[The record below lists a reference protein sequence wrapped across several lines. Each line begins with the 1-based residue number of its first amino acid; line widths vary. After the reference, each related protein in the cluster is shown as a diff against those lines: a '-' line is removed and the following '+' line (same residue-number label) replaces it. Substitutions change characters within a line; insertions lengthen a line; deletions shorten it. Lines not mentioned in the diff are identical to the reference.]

1 MRSFLLI
8 VLSVLLLAVSSPE
21 AAARSAEMTPPT
33 ELTLTGADGQPLA
46 ADRVRAAIL
55 AGAASMGYPWVPQNE
70 SPGRAHHRQ
79 AAALVVG
86 EPAVPCPA
94 RDRGGRGDRRDRDA
108 GWRRRQFNPSPLP
121 SRRPARA
128 GRAMSCSSGGSRR
141 CRRA

>member
-70 SPGRAHHRQ
+70 SPGPSLP
-79 AAALVVG
+79 AANTLTMPASYAAWLATFTGSVGSNAPVVPH
-86 EPAVPCPA
+86 ELEIT
-94 RDRGGRGDRRDRDA
+94 R
-108 GWRRRQFNPSPLP
+108 
-121 SRRPARA
+121 
-128 GRAMSCSSGGSRR
+128 SG
-141 CRRA
+141 AP

>member
-70 SPGRAHHRQ
+70 SPGRIVLRTLVRGKHVVVLAAEYSDGRVRFDYVSSVEMNHKVKRDGTAVIHPNYMTWRGQ
-79 AAALVVG
+79 LESAVRTAAAKG
-86 EPAVPCPA
+86 
-94 RDRGGRGDRRDRDA
+94 
-108 GWRRRQFNPSPLP
+108 
-121 SRRPARA
+121 
-128 GRAMSCSSGGSRR
+128 
-141 CRRA
+141 